1 MARLIAEKLGAGL
14 HTPAYVDNSPG
25 ALFIPASGRWFM
37 IPTSVLVT
45 QPLHPDY
52 AVDIRETTPVTEVA
66 RGPLILVAHDE
77 VAKAVTAPEI
87 VTQLAAQGVEP
98 VASEPEQWRD
108 VIKHELDRRD
118 K

>member
-1 MARLIAEKLGAGL
+1 
-14 HTPAYVDNSPG
+14 
-25 ALFIPASGRWFM
+25 M

-52 AVDIRETTPVTEVA
+52 AVDIREMTPVTEVA

-87 VTQLAAQGVEP
+87 VTQLASQGVEP

-108 VIKHELDRRD
+108 MIKYELDRRG
-118 K
+118 KVISIAGIKAE

>member
-1 MARLIAEKLGAGL
+1 M
-14 HTPAYVDNSPG
+14 
-25 ALFIPASGRWFM
+25 
-37 IPTSVLVT
+37 
-45 QPLHPDY
+45 
-52 AVDIRETTPVTEVA
+52 TPVTEVA

-87 VTQLAAQGVEP
+87 VTQLASQGVEP

>member
-1 MARLIAEKLGAGL
+1 MPASSASWRRMGRSGAGTL
-14 HTPAYVDNSPG
+14 DDSGRSDRCDGPPDRRKTRRRPAHPAYVDNSPG

-52 AVDIRETTPVTEVA
+52 AVDIREMTPVTEVA

-77 VAKAVTAPEI
+77 V
-87 VTQLAAQGVEP
+87 
-98 VASEPEQWRD
+98 
-108 VIKHELDRRD
+108 
-118 K
+118 